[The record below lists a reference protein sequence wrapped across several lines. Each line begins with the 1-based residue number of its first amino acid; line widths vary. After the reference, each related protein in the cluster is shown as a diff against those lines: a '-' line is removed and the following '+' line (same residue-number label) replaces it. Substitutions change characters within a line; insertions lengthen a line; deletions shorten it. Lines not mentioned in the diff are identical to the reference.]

1 MTTTLVQP
9 VRAARVPQAYGTILV
24 CGGGCYGGYYVRQ
37 LARAVQ
43 GGALACERVVVLDR
57 DPHAPV
63 ARLVAALASGD
74 LHAARALLWRPPVM
88 LPVAPEAAPGPT
100 AAVAA
105 PLVAREDEDAATR
118 ARLDA
123 DLDAVRALPLD
134 VAIAPWDA
142 SVPAWLDRAAAD
154 PATHARDALVPSP
167 LMPHL
172 TAEWVAARLSAARG
186 GADVVRESLP
196 VPPATPWERAADD
209 GSAHYASFA
218 TWICP
223 INCVE
228 PATCPH
234 TRGPRDWS
242 MPVVAARLVA
252 DAAAARR
259 PIDAVAVFHT
269 EHRTHGVGMFD
280 LATAARAAR
289 AIEALPTGRTVRV
302 LVGSVSHCHGA
313 FALLAAVR

>member
-1 MTTTLVQP
+1 MPLVRP
-9 VRAARVPQAYGTILV
+9 HTYGTILV

-43 GGALACERVVVLDR
+43 GGALACERVVVLDHDAR
-57 DPHAPV
+57 APV
-63 ARLVAALASGD
+63 PRLVAALAAGD
-74 LHAARALLWRPPVM
+74 MPAARALLWRPPVM
-88 LPVAPEAAPGPT
+88 LPVAPDAAPGPT

-105 PLVAREDEDAATR
+105 PVVAPEDEDAATR

-123 DLDAVRALPLD
+123 DLAAVRALPLA
-134 VAIAPWDA
+134 VEIVPWSA

-154 PATHARDALVPSP
+154 PAAHARDALVPSP

-172 TAEWVAARLSAARG
+172 TAEWLASRLSVARA
-186 GADVVRESLP
+186 GAPVTREPLP
-196 VPPATPWERAADD
+196 VPPATPWERGADD

-242 MPVVAARLVA
+242 MPRVA
-252 DAAAARR
+252 DAVGVASHDTAR
-259 PIDAVAVFHT
+259 PIDVVATFHT
-269 EHRTHGVGMFD
+269 THRTHGVGMFD
-280 LATAARAAR
+280 LADASRAAV
-289 AIEALPTGRTVRV
+289 AVDALPRDRAVRV

-313 FALLAAVR
+313 FALLHAAR